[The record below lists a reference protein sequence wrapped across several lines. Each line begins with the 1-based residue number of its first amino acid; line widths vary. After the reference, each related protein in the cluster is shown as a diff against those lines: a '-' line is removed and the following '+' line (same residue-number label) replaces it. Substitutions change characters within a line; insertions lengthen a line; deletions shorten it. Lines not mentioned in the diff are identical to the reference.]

1 MKRLSGLDANFLYNE
16 TPTEHMHTLK
26 LAVLDP
32 PPGDQLPWELIRSEI
47 ATRMLTWPA
56 FSRKVVRVPGDL
68 NHPVWVEV
76 AEPDMAYH
84 LRRARIPSPG
94 GPREMDQVVGRLA
107 GWPLDR
113 AHPLWQVWMLEGRAD
128 GRIAVLVKVH
138 HCVADGMA
146 ANALLAS
153 ILSTEPGAG
162 PTPDAGSDTGEPDSP
177 DGEAGA
183 VPGRGEH
190 EPGSRELLVG
200 ATRDLVFDTIKLPSA
215 LWGLRGSLG
224 RRKAATAELEAMA
237 SEAEAAPGRPPE
249 AELPPRPL
257 LDTPQ
262 TSFNRSITAAR
273 AVSTSVLPLEPM
285 LDVRRALGV
294 TLNDVLLTL
303 AGGALARVLHEGG
316 EEPDRS
322 LTASVP
328 VSSDPPP
335 RPGEPP
341 RLTGNKVSN
350 LFVSLHT
357 ELEDPLERLAAVHRS
372 VLGAKRLHEATGSD
386 LMEVMLGYTPPK
398 PYAWAMQRYSGLD
411 VADLHRSPVNV
422 IVSNVPGPRQP
433 LWVAGARLVEFFS
446 AGPVLEGIGVNITA
460 WSYIDTM
467 DVMVISCAR
476 AMPEPSRVT
485 DAMSS
490 VLADMHAA
498 AGS

>member
-1 MKRLSGLDANFLYNE
+1 MERLSGLDANFLYNE

-32 PPGDQLPWELIRSEI
+32 PEGDELPWELIRGEI
-47 ATRMLTWPA
+47 ASRMLTWPA
-56 FSRKVVRVPGDL
+56 FHRKVVRVPGDL

-76 AEPDMAYH
+76 AQPDMDYH

-94 GPREMDQVVGRLA
+94 GAREMDQVVGRLA

-138 HCVADGMA
+138 HCVADGVA

-153 ILSTEPGAG
+153 ILSVDSDGAI
-162 PTPDAGSDTGEPDSP
+162 GSPPSAA
-177 DGEAGA
+177 EAEAATDRVCG
-183 VPGRGEH
+183 H
-190 EPGSRELLVG
+190 EPSSRELLAG
-200 ATRDLVFDTIKLPSA
+200 ATRDLVFDTIKLPLA
-215 LWGLRGSLG
+215 VWGLRGSFS
-224 RRKAATAELEAMA
+224 RRRAATAELEALNA
-237 SEAEAAPGRPPE
+237 ELEESESGEPD
-249 AELPPRPL
+249 AELPPRPV
-257 LDTPQ
+257 LDTPK

-273 AVSTSVLPLEPM
+273 AVSTAVLPLQTM
-285 LDVRRALGV
+285 LDVRSA
-294 TLNDVLLTL
+294 TDTSLNDVLLTL
-303 AGGALARVLHEGG
+303 VGGALARILHEGG
-316 EEPDRS
+316 EDPDRS

-335 RPGEPP
+335 EPGKSP

-372 VLGAKRLHEATGSD
+372 VAGAKRLHDATGPE

-411 VADLHRSPVNV
+411 VAELHRSPVNV

-433 LWVAGARLVEFFS
+433 LWVAGARLAEFFS
-446 AGPVLEGIGVNITA
+446 AGPILEGIAVNVTA
-460 WSYIDTM
+460 WSYMDAL
-467 DVMVISCAR
+467 DVMVTSCAR
-476 AMPEPSRVT
+476 AMSQPSRVT
-485 DAMSS
+485 DAMSAI
-490 VLADMHAA
+490 LAEM
-498 AGS
+498 GSATQD